1 MKETRQALKRYLGLS
16 YYKKPP
22 GDQWFDGYIYQKI
35 IILKEF
41 QSCFSCSKCKA
52 LANDRPNQ
60 TRKDHLPKTKNHRTK
75 IKDNRPKTKD
85 QRPETKDQRPK
96 TKDQRP
102 ETKDQRPETRD
113 QRPKS
118 KVQRPE
124 TRDQSPKTKDQRPK
138 PKTKP
143 NKDQR
148 PKTKD
153 QRPKTKVQRSKTRDQ
168 RPETRHQRPNQIKTK
183 DQRPNQRC
191 GLVFGLVLFG
201 LVSGLCLVWSL
212 VLCHHELDFRVKAEW
227 HFSATS
233 HGKGV
238 CDGIRGHL

>member
-52 LANDRPNQ
+52 LADDRPNQ

-85 QRPETKDQRPK
+85 QRPETRDQRPK
-96 TKDQRP
+96 
-102 ETKDQRPETRD
+102 TKDQRPETRD
-113 QRPKS
+113 QRPKTRD
-118 KVQRPE
+118 QRPE
-124 TRDQSPKTKDQRPK
+124 TKVQSPKTRDQRPKSKDQRPK
-138 PKTKP
+138 TKTKDQTKQRP
-143 NKDQR
+143 ETKDQR

-153 QRPKTKVQRSKTRDQ
+153 QSPKIKDQ
-168 RPETRHQRPNQIKTK
+168 RPETRDQTPKTKPNK

-212 VLCHHELDFRVKAEW
+212 VFGLMSPRVG
-227 HFSATS
+227 FSCESRMAF
-233 HGKGV
+233 
-238 CDGIRGHL
+238 